1 MTARRFEGKA
11 ALVTGAASGIGRA
24 TAIRLAGE
32 GASVILADVN
42 GDGLQQACANIAAAG
57 ATAQFLVYDAADGEA
72 SAAMAKQA
80 TGVFGRLDVVVCNAG
95 IYQRNHF
102 ADLSPADWQTMYAI
116 NLFSAVR
123 IMQAS
128 IPHLRETGGNVVAT
142 SSTSAIHG
150 IAYAAHY
157 ASAKAAIIALI
168 KSLAVEYAGTGIRF
182 NAICP
187 GKVNTGMGARVA
199 ALEGQ
204 DPSLYVRPPKLAG
217 RTEGGMPEDLASSI
231 AYLASD
237 DARYVTGSVLVV
249 DGAQNIG

>member
-1 MTARRFEGKA
+1 MTAGRFVGKV

-24 TAIRLAGE
+24 TAHRLAGE
-32 GASVILADVN
+32 GAAVVIGDVN
-42 GDGLQQACANIAAAG
+42 GPGLEQVRTDIVSAG
-57 ATAQFLVYDAADGEA
+57 GRAHALVYDGADGDA
-72 SAAMAKQA
+72 SAVMAEEA
-80 TGVFGRLDVVVCNAG
+80 ARVFGRLDVVVCNAG
-95 IYQRNHF
+95 IYRRNHF
-102 ADLSPADWQTMYAI
+102 ANLSPSDWHEMYAV

-123 IMQAS
+123 IIQAA
-128 IPHLRETGGNVVAT
+128 IPHLKQTMGNVVAT

-168 KSLAVEYAGTGIRF
+168 KSLAVEYSGSGIRF

-199 ALEGQ
+199 ALDGQ
-204 DPSLYVRPPKLAG
+204 DPALIVRQPRLAG
-217 RTEGGMPEDLASSI
+217 RTDGGTPEDLAAAV

-237 DARYVTGSVLVV
+237 DARYVSGSVLVV